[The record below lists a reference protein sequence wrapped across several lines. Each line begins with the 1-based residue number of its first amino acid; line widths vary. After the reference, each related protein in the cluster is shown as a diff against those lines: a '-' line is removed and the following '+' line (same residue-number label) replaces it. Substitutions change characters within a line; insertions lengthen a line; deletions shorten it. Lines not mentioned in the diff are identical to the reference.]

1 MTQFGSFQ
9 NMIAA
14 NAATRVQPT
23 VGMPATI
30 VLWTDREPAT
40 VVYVSPSGKTVRVRE
55 CHARRTDSNGMSDDQ
70 SYHFEENLAGRLRE
84 FRLCKAGWRAV
95 GSGGKGAAL
104 RLGTREKYHDF
115 SF

>member
-1 MTQFGSFQ
+1 MTQFGSIQ
-9 NMIAA
+9 NHLAA
-14 NAATRVQPT
+14 NAASVRPT

-30 VLWTDREPAT
+30 ILWTDREPAT
-40 VVYVSPSGKTVRVRE
+40 VVAVSPSGKTLTVRE
-55 CHARRTDSNGMSDDQ
+55 CIARRTDRNGMSEAQ
-70 SYHFEENLAGRLRE
+70 EYEYSESPAAPVRE
-84 FRLCKAGWRAV
+84 FRLCKAGWREV